1 MRLGLAEGVREKWP
15 VTGGEGQKAAQEG
28 APGMLGYRD
37 SLASSLRASLG
48 TDTVALRVVRE
59 DNPFSPTRGR
69 HVM

>member
-1 MRLGLAEGVREKWP
+1 
-15 VTGGEGQKAAQEG
+15 
-28 APGMLGYRD
+28 MLGYRD

-59 DNPFSPTRGR
+59 DTPFSPTRGR